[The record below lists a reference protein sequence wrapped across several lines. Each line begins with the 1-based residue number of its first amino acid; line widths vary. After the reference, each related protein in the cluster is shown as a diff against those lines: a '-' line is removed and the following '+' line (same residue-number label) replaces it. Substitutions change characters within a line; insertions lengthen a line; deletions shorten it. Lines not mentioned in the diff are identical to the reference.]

1 MSSTNQS
8 EPPREFDRAAVVA
21 IQGGGVFGLSML
33 GQLSA
38 VVEADTAP
46 IALAGTSAGA
56 VVAALFW
63 AGYSPKEIREMS
75 WTSRRQ
81 RAAGQTILCP
91 PQRWLILLG
100 RSAIH
105 PRDTIT
111 VSFSPYASRSSPT
124 LNSSFDPPTVQQS
137 LITGDY
143 GGDLV
148 WLSGQSYQRAAPSR
162 VSARPLDLSIG
173 G

>member
-63 AGYSPKEIREMS
+63 AGYSPKEIREMFVHLRA
-75 WTSRRQ
+75 TGRRSNDPVPS
-81 RAAGQTILCP
+81 ATLVD
-91 PQRWLILLG
+91 LIG
-100 RSAIH
+100 
-105 PRDTIT
+105 P
-111 VSFSPYASRSSPT
+111 FG
-124 LNSSFDPPTVQQS
+124 DPPSRYDYGEFQS
-137 LITGDY
+137 LCKSVLAHIKQF
-143 GGDLV
+143 V
-148 WLSGQSYQRAAPSR
+148 RFRRRCSKA
-162 VSARPLDLSIG
+162 
-173 G
+173 